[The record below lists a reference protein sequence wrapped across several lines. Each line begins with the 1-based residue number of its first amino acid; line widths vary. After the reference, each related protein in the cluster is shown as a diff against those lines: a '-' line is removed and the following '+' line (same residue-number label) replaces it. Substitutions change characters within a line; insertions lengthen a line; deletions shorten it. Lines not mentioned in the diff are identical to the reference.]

1 MEDGISNKTI
11 VRFLLSQQMMTSKK
25 LHCLF
30 ICLFSLFQVGI
41 YNSIKTNKNQSSSSY
56 KE

>member
-11 VRFLLSQQMMTSKK
+11 VGFLLSQQMMTSKK

-41 YNSIKTNKNQSSSSY
+41 YNSIKTNKNQPSSSY

>member
-1 MEDGISNKTI
+1 MEDGISNKTT

-30 ICLFSLFQVGI
+30 VIFI
-41 YNSIKTNKNQSSSSY
+41 SSWY
-56 KE
+56 IQ